1 MYIYLE
7 GGNHLRNPMK
17 AFLSRAVSVIH
28 RQSVTLDVKPCGS
41 GDDAIRECSRNSG
54 TTLLIDSDDVV
65 LSQLTNRVI
74 GQIGATNHAFFMVRM
89 METWFLADR
98 NALENYFG
106 AGFRDRALPRNL
118 NVEDIPKPDVENG
131 LRSATRNCRKG
142 PYRKGADDTRLLALL
157 NPTAVYHACPN
168 FARLIDFLRNNGG
181 S

>member
-1 MYIYLE
+1 MMLYME
-7 GGNHLRNPMK
+7 GRTELRASM
-17 AFLSRAVSVIH
+17 AQFIRRATGPID
-28 RQSVTLDVKPCGS
+28 LKVKPCGS
-41 GDDAIRECSRNSG
+41 GSEAIKQCADDVNAL
-54 TTLLIDSDDVV
+54 LLIDSEGAATAQFIQGIE
-65 LSQLTNRVI
+65 S
-74 GQIGATNHAFFMVRM
+74 QIGAANRAFFMVQL
-89 METWFLADR
+89 MEAWFLADR
-98 NALENYFG
+98 ATLANYFG